1 MNSQLR
7 GDYVVAKELFE
18 QVSQEYEA
26 LYGPYHPSTAN
37 SMINL
42 ATVLKDLQEYAQSIP
57 IYEKAIEARKQI
69 EGENSMNYAMAKAM
83 AAGSYRE
90 LGQFDIAEQYLKD
103 AYLKVAVEFGEEN
116 ASAAVI
122 LNSMGMLYEKQG
134 KYERSLDAY
143 KRALNV
149 REAEL
154 GEDHPDCM
162 ATRHNIAELYI
173 TWVNPVKASE
183 YLQKNIELMEQRA
196 EKDKKMAEMKE
207 LD

>member
-1 MNSQLR
+1 
-7 GDYVVAKELFE
+7 
-18 QVSQEYEA
+18 
-26 LYGPYHPSTAN
+26 
-37 SMINL
+37 MINF

-122 LNSMGMLYEKQG
+122 LNSMGMLYKKQG

-207 LD
+207 LDQG

>member
-1 MNSQLR
+1 M
-7 GDYVVAKELFE
+7 
-18 QVSQEYEA
+18 
-26 LYGPYHPSTAN
+26 
-37 SMINL
+37 
-42 ATVLKDLQEYAQSIP
+42 
-57 IYEKAIEARKQI
+57 
-69 EGENSMNYAMAKAM
+69 
-83 AAGSYRE
+83 
-90 LGQFDIAEQYLKD
+90 
-103 AYLKVAVEFGEEN
+103 KVAVEFGEEN

-122 LNSMGMLYEKQG
+122 LNSMGMLYKKQG